1 RECAGGQRPLLLREE
16 RTSDPTRQL
25 EWQGHGGR
33 LARAAG
39 RVPRGSCGGVLG
51 RHEADRRAR
60 PHVQWSRS
68 RRCVDQGGLVHVVRR
83 PHCEAAGVVTRMF
96 ERRISLLLAA
106 LVVFL
111 GSAAL
116 WNAFVRPAPRSSPSA
131 TPSQPSDSA
140 RDNTAPATPTAPA
153 SRAAQPPPIDATG
166 P

>member
-1 RECAGGQRPLLLREE
+1 GYW
-16 RTSDPTRQL
+16 SDL
-25 EWQGHGGR
+25 
-33 LARAAG
+33 
-39 RVPRGSCGGVLG
+39 
-51 RHEADRRAR
+51 RAR
-60 PHVQWSRS
+60 PQVQWSRS

-131 TPSQPSDSA
+131 TPSQPPAAA

-153 SRAAQPPPIDATG
+153 SRPAQPPPLAASG
-166 P
+166 PSYIVLLARSGIRPRIRASAGLTSPYQLVAASSDV